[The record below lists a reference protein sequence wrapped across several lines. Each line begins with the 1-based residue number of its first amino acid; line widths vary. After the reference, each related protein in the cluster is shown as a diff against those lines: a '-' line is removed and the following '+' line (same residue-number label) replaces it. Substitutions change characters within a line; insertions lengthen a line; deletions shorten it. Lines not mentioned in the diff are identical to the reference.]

1 MVSLSYQFRMGKST
15 VSNIIFETCTV
26 LWNKLRISVL
36 KLPTNKEWKEIAR
49 GFEHEWN
56 FPNCIGAIDGKH
68 IPIKV
73 SSMIN

>member
-36 KLPTNKEWKEIAR
+36 KLPTNKEIAR
-49 GFEHEWN
+49 GFEHERN

-68 IPIKV
+68 ISIKV